1 MTTKHQNTDFF
12 IHILKTAG
20 STMMSIIWRQYRHKD
35 IFHVRERDFSDFRAL
50 PVSQRNGFVLVGG
63 HMCYGVHEFVTHPGR
78 YFTILRD
85 PYKRIHS
92 YYYYM
97 RSRPESEWYQM
108 TNSMDLAQ
116 FIKKSGNPELNNGQL
131 RRLYGVEGFEIGF
144 GECPRD
150 MLDEVKTRIADR
162 FSVIGLTERFYETSV
177 LMSETNSWKLLPFFY
192 KNVTRGKPNYQ
203 ALNTST
209 REVILKYNQLDMQLY
224 KFAEERLAEMIQSSG
239 KKFLTK
245 VRLYRFVNQLL
256 NELFAPF
263 QPSNQVK

>member
-1 MTTKHQNTDFF
+1 MTPNYQNTDFF

-20 STMMSIIWRQYRHKD
+20 STMMSIIWRQYRNED
-35 IFHVRERDFSDFRAL
+35 IFHVRQRDFSDFRAL
-50 PVSQRNGFVLVGG
+50 PASQRNRFVLVGG
-63 HMCYGVHEFVTHPGR
+63 HMCYGVHKYVTNPGR

-116 FIKKSGNPELNNGQL
+116 FVEKSGNPELNNGQL

-144 GECPRD
+144 GECSKE
-150 MLDEVKTRIADR
+150 MLDEVKSRIADR
-162 FSVIGLTERFYETSV
+162 FSIIGLTERFYETIV

-192 KNVTRGKPNYQ
+192 KNVTQDKPNYQ
-203 ALNTST
+203 TLNTSSK
-209 REVILKYNQLDMQLY
+209 EMILKYNQLDIQLY
-224 KFAEERLAEMIQSSG
+224 EFAERRLADMIRTSG
-239 KKFLTK
+239 RKFHVMVT
-245 VRLYRFVNQLL
+245 LYRFVNRLL
-256 NELFAPF
+256 NGLYTPF
-263 QPSNQVK
+263 QLNKESN